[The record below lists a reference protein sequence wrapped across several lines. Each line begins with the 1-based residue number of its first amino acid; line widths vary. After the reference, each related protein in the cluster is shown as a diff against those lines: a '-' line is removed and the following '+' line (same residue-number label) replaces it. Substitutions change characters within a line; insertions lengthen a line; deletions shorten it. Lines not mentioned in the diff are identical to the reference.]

1 MSMADTLQSPGG
13 ERESVPPGVRL
24 AEARQAQNLAA
35 ADVAR
40 QLKLSVWQ
48 VEALEAGRYQQLPGP
63 IFVRGFIR
71 NYARIVKLDP
81 EELLRTAGDSL
92 PQQATRPETPPSR
105 DIPFPTTEAAR
116 WPKYAAA
123 AVVIFGVLAVYEFV
137 FNDHEPEN
145 TARQTD
151 AATPAP
157 AASEVKRAAAAAPVQ
172 AGREYRPLQTEAVA
186 APVAVEPTPAVQPS
200 AQPVAQ
206 AAPAVAERAPRRGEK
221 QVRLDFDRES
231 WVEIRD
237 RNEKVIFSQLNRP
250 GTSQQVVGLPPFS
263 VVVGNAHGV
272 RMTFDDQPV
281 DLASHTKIDVARL
294 ILE

>member
-13 ERESVPPGVRL
+13 GRDSVSPGARL

-63 IFVRGFIR
+63 VFVRGFIR

-81 EELLRTAGDSL
+81 EELLRAAGDSL
-92 PQQATRPETPPSR
+92 PQSATRPETPPSH

-123 AVVIFGVLAVYEFV
+123 AVIIFGALTVYEFV
-137 FNDHEPEN
+137 FNEHESES
-145 TARQTD
+145 TTRQT
-151 AATPAP
+151 AAANPAP
-157 AASEVKRAAAAAPVQ
+157 AAPEVRRAAAPAPVQ

-186 APVAVEPTPAVQPS
+186 APVVAEPAPV

-206 AAPAVAERAPRRGEK
+206 VAPAVAARAPRRGEK

-237 RNEKVIFSQLNRP
+237 RNEKVIFSQLNPP
-250 GTSQQVVGLPPFS
+250 GTSQQVAGLPPLS

-281 DLASHTKIDVARL
+281 DLESHTKIDVARL